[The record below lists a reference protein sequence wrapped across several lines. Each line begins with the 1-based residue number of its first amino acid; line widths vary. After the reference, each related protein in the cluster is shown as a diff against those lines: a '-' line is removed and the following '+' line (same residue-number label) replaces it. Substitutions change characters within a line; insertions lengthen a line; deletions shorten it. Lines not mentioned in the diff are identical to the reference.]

1 MEWLTNL
8 MNGENGS
15 AINLVLIT
23 LALVILL
30 IVVFW
35 IFRKM
40 TGTAARRAMR
50 SRVPR
55 LSITDST
62 TVDEKRYLVMVRR
75 DNIEHLLLIGGANDL
90 VVESNIVRAQS
101 SQKPASQ
108 PVASETQTTPA
119 QTAEEI
125 IEEERPPVEVPIA
138 AAAGAAGLA
147 AVAATASETAETTT
161 EIASNVGENIVE
173 TVGEIAEPV
182 SETITE
188 VVTAAPEAISNVAE
202 NALESVESIVAPAS
216 VSHDIEPELAEIQPE
231 PVEYQPE
238 PMDFQPEPMDI
249 HSGASAEIEPEP
261 VVAEPAAEISETVE
275 TSEFVEQPVQ
285 IAEDQAVEIAVDD
298 IDLESTISAQ
308 LDNALS
314 NDALELDTVEAPQ
327 ESADN
332 QPSVDI
338 SEELSLD
345 TDGDDEMQRLLN
357 ELTNETK
364 QPAQ

>member
-1 MEWLTNL
+1 MEWLSNL

-35 IFRKM
+35 IFRKV
-40 TGTAARRAMR
+40 TGTATRRAMR

-101 SQKPASQ
+101 SQKPTAQ
-108 PVASETQTTPA
+108 TMAAETQPTQAPV
-119 QTAEEI
+119 AEEI
-125 IEEERPPVEVPIA
+125 TEEERPSTEIPIA
-138 AAAGAAGLA
+138 AAAAAGTAGLA

-161 EIASNVGENIVE
+161 DTLSTSGEAVVE
-173 TVGEIAEPV
+173 TVSEVAETATDV
-182 SETITE
+182 VAET
-188 VVTAAPEAISNVAE
+188 VASAPEAVSDTFE
-202 NALESVESIVAPAS
+202 KALESVESIVEP
-216 VSHDIEPELAEIQPE
+216 VSISQDEPSE
-231 PVEYQPE
+231 PVEYQAEQEDFHQDSTEVLPE
-238 PMDFQPEPMDI
+238 VETVEV
-249 HSGASAEIEPEP
+249 AEPEP
-261 VVAEPAAEISETVE
+261 VVAEPVVEGVEAAEPI
-275 TSEFVEQPVQ
+275 EFVEQPVN
-285 IAEDQAVEIAVDD
+285 IAEDQAVEVSVDD
-298 IDLESTISAQ
+298 IDLESTISEQ

-314 NDALELDTVEAPQ
+314 NDALELDTAEATQ
-327 ESADN
+327 DTGDA
-332 QPSVDI
+332 QPTVDMP
-338 SEELSLD
+338 EEISLD
-345 TDGDDEMQRLLN
+345 TDDGDDEMQRLLN